1 MKITITTKG
10 LTKMYDGSHGIRNV
24 DLDIKSGT
32 CFGFLGQNGA
42 GKTTT
47 IKILIG
53 LIRPQS
59 GTAVVDGY
67 DVLAEPDKVRK
78 VIGYLPDTYGLYDYM
93 TGYEIVDYTARLHGF
108 GRQDRQEIVADL
120 LKKLDLYEA
129 RDKKAGQYSKGM
141 RQKLALAR
149 ALVNDP
155 DVLFL
160 DEPTSGLDP
169 QAARNIEDLINRL
182 KKDGKT
188 LFITSHILPEVE
200 KVCDRLAIIK
210 EGTVRVHGDMDEMK
224 RRHFTPSLRLRVT
237 GEPAAALNV
246 IRALGKAEVSD
257 GSIRI
262 YGDRHGDLDA
272 MAPAVS
278 GALAKAGIGILEM
291 ARDEHSLEDVY
302 FKVMGE

>member
-1 MKITITTKG
+1 MFDDT
-10 LTKMYDGSHGIRNV
+10 HGIRDV
-24 DLDIKSGT
+24 TLDVKAGT

-53 LIRPQS
+53 LIRPQA
-59 GTAVVDGY
+59 GTATVGGY
-67 DVLAEPDKVRK
+67 DVLTEADNVRK

-93 TGYEIVDYTARLHGF
+93 TGYDILDYTARLQGF
-108 GRQDRQEIVADL
+108 ERNERAEIVPDL
-120 LKKLDLYEA
+120 LKKLDLYDT
-129 RDKKAGQYSKGM
+129 RNLKAGKYSRGM

-160 DEPTSGLDP
+160 DEPTAGLDP
-169 QAARNIEDLINRL
+169 QAARNIEQLIERL

-210 EGTVRVHGDMDEMK
+210 QGTIRATGSMEEIK
-224 RRHFTPSLRLRVT
+224 TRHFTPSLRLKVSGDAGRALEVLQSV
-237 GEPAAALNV
+237 GRAEVADGYLNV
-246 IRALGKAEVSD
+246 
-257 GSIRI
+257 
-262 YGDRHGDLDA
+262 YGDLDTVT
-272 MAPAVS
+272 PAVS
-278 GALAKAGIGILEM
+278 GMLAKAGIGVLEM
-291 ARDEHSLEDVY
+291 SRQEHSLEDVY
-302 FKVMGE
+302 FKVMEE

>member
-1 MKITITTKG
+1 
-10 LTKMYDGSHGIRNV
+10 MYDGSHGIRDV

-59 GTAVVDGY
+59 GTAIVDGY

-93 TGYEIVDYTARLHGF
+93 TGYDIVDYTARLHGF
-108 GRQDRQEIVADL
+108 ERQERKEIVTDL

-169 QAARNIEDLINRL
+169 QAARNIEDLINEL
-182 KKDGKT
+182 KKQGKT

-210 EGTVRVHGDMDEMK
+210 ERYRPYPGQHGRDEAK
-224 RRHFTPSLRLRVT
+224 TLHAVAAAPGDRPACGSHECTQAAWQGRGIGRLHPGLRRHRCHGAGRQQCPREGRHRHPGDGPSGT
-237 GEPAAALNV
+237 QP
-246 IRALGKAEVSD
+246 
-257 GSIRI
+257 
-262 YGDRHGDLDA
+262 
-272 MAPAVS
+272 
-278 GALAKAGIGILEM
+278 
-291 ARDEHSLEDVY
+291 
-302 FKVMGE
+302 